1 MTTFWQY
8 VFGNK
13 QSRRRVMKRFLKRHE
28 GRITG
33 TLSGFDRVLFRGT
46 LRSIAHVS
54 GLEVFLY
61 SQHVLFKDFGAYAE
75 SLSQRVVEHAKK
87 TVSELGRPY
96 QYLPSSRE
104 SKEELARQIRERD
117 HIKAGLI
124 CVFACVEPCQS
135 FDLQRDRA
143 RKRLQLRS
151 KERKC
156 LHLYFYY
163 QDREFG
169 LMHVRLQTWLPFT
182 IQICLNGREWLARQM
197 AQAGITYTQRDN
209 CFTYISDLKS
219 AQQLMDR
226 LTERSWAKFLD
237 ALAQK
242 VNPWIHPRTGLDV
255 RSYYWS
261 IRQGEYATDV
271 MFRSAAK
278 LAEIYPLLLRHA
290 LFQFGSEEVMR
301 FLQRRTNRRFAGEAS
316 SDLQR
321 RLEGI
326 RVKHRVEE
334 NSIKMYDK
342 QGSVLRIETTIN
354 NPRRFRVH
362 RRSACRGRIVMKWLP
377 MRKGIA
383 DIRRRVALSRAANAR
398 YLDALAVVGLET
410 PSYRLLDRVNHAVR
424 KVQRRYRA
432 LRPISPDDAGLFQA
446 ILHGHHSLQGFRNRD
461 LRKTL
466 GTADPKNTSA
476 RISRLLALLR
486 AHKLIY
492 KVFKTNY
499 YRITRKGHQVMA
511 TALKFR
517 QPEIA
522 LLAT

>member
-1 MTTFWQY
+1 
-8 VFGNK
+8 
-13 QSRRRVMKRFLKRHE
+13 MKRFLERHS
-28 GRITG
+28 GRVTG

-46 LRSIAHVS
+46 LRSIAYVS
-54 GLEVFLY
+54 GLEVLLY

-75 SLSQRVVEHAKK
+75 RLSQRVIEQAKSTAGK
-87 TVSELGRPY
+87 MGRPY
-96 QYLPSSRE
+96 QYLQSSKA
-104 SKEELARQIRERD
+104 SKEELALQIMERD
-117 HIKAGLI
+117 GIKQGLVA
-124 CVFACVEPCQS
+124 VFACVEPCQA
-135 FDLQRDRA
+135 FDLKKD
-143 RKRLQLRS
+143 KVSKHLLLIS

-156 LHLYFYY
+156 RHLYYY
-163 QDREFG
+163 YMDREFG
-169 LMHVRLQTWLPFT
+169 LMHIRLQTWLPFT
-182 IQICLNGREWLARQM
+182 IQVCVNGREWLARQM
-197 AQAGITYTQRDN
+197 DRAGITYTQRDN
-209 CFTYISDLKS
+209 CFTYISDQPR

-226 LTERSWAKFLD
+226 LTERNWGRLLD

-242 VNPWIHPRTGLDV
+242 VNPWIHPQTGLNV

-261 IRQGEYATDV
+261 VRQGEYATDV

-290 LFQFGSEEVMR
+290 MFQFGSEEVMR
-301 FLQRRTNRRFAGEAS
+301 FLQRRTNQRFAGEVS

-354 NPRRFRVH
+354 NPRRFKVY
-362 RRSACRGRIVMKWLP
+362 RSGITRGKKVKKWLP

-383 DIRRRVALSRAANAR
+383 DIRRRVELSRAANGR
-398 YLDALAVVGLET
+398 YLDALSVVGLET
-410 PSYRLLDRVNHAVR
+410 PSYRLLDRVS
-424 KVQRRYRA
+424 QRVKQVKRQYRA
-432 LRPISPDDAGLFQA
+432 LRPINPDDASFFQA
-446 ILHGHHSLQGFRNRD
+446 ILHGEHSLQGFRNRD
-461 LRKTL
+461 LRKIL
-466 GTADPKNTSA
+466 ADSDPRKGSA
-476 RISRLLALLR
+476 RVSRLLALLR

-517 QPEIA
+517 QPDIA
-522 LLAT
+522 LLAA

>member
-1 MTTFWQY
+1 
-8 VFGNK
+8 
-13 QSRRRVMKRFLKRHE
+13 MKRFLERHS

-61 SQHVLFKDFGAYAE
+61 SQHVLFKNFGVYAE
-75 SLSQRVVEHAKK
+75 RLSQRIVEHAKEMASK
-87 TVSELGRPY
+87 LERPY
-96 QYLPSSRE
+96 EYLPSSKA
-104 SKEELARQIRERD
+104 SKEELALQIMERD
-117 HIKAGLI
+117 GIKQGLI

-135 FDLQRDRA
+135 FDLKKDRVS
-143 RKRLQLRS
+143 KHLQLVS

-156 LHLYFYY
+156 LHLYYYY

-182 IQICLNGREWLARQM
+182 IQVCLNGREWLARKM
-197 AQAGITYTQRDN
+197 DRAGITYTQRDN
-209 CFTYISDLKS
+209 CFTYISDLKQ

-226 LTERSWAKFLD
+226 LTERKWSGFLD

-242 VNPWIHPRTGLDV
+242 VNPWIHPQTGLDV

-261 IRQGEYATDV
+261 VRQGEYATDV
-271 MFRSAAK
+271 MFRSAKK

-290 LFQFGSEEVMR
+290 MFQFGSEEVMR
-301 FLQRRTNRRFAGEAS
+301 FLQRRTDKRFAGEVS

-321 RLEGI
+321 RVEGI

-362 RRSACRGRIVMKWLP
+362 RSGTCRGKIVKKWLP

-383 DIRRRVALSRAANAR
+383 DIRRRVELSRAANAR
-398 YLDALAVVGLET
+398 YLEALSVVGLET
-410 PSYRLLDRVNHAVR
+410 PSYRLLDRVNHVVKKVR
-424 KVQRRYRA
+424 RQYRA
-432 LRPISPDDAGLFQA
+432 LRPISPDDASLFQA
-446 ILHGHHSLQGFRNRD
+446 ILHGEHLLQGFRNRD

-466 GTADPKNTSA
+466 GDSDAKNSSA
-476 RISRLLALLR
+476 RVSRLLALLR

-492 KVFKTNY
+492 KVCKTNY

-517 QPEIA
+517 QPDIA
-522 LLAT
+522 LLAA

>member
-1 MTTFWQY
+1 
-8 VFGNK
+8 
-13 QSRRRVMKRFLKRHE
+13 MKRFLERHS

-75 SLSQRVVEHAKK
+75 RLSQRIIEQAKDTASK
-87 TVSELGRPY
+87 LGRPY
-96 QYLPSSRE
+96 QYLQSSKL
-104 SKEELARQIRERD
+104 SKEELALELREQQG
-117 HIKAGLI
+117 IKEGLI

-135 FDLQRDRA
+135 FDLKKDA
-143 RKRLQLRS
+143 ASKHLKLLS

-156 LHLYFYY
+156 LHLYYYY

-182 IQICLNGREWLARQM
+182 IQVCLNGREWLARKM
-197 AQAGITYTQRDN
+197 DRAGITYSKRDN
-209 CFTYISDLKS
+209 CFTYISDLKQ

-226 LTERSWAKFLD
+226 LTERKWSGFLD

-242 VNPWIHPRTGLDV
+242 VNPWIHPQTGLDV

-261 IRQGEYATDV
+261 VRQGEYATDV
-271 MFRSAAK
+271 MFRSAKK

-290 LFQFGSEEVMR
+290 MFQFGSEEVMR
-301 FLQRRTNRRFAGEAS
+301 FLQRRTDKRFSGEVS

-321 RLEGI
+321 RIEGI

-362 RRSACRGRIVMKWLP
+362 RSGTCRGKIVKKWLP

-383 DIRRRVALSRAANAR
+383 DIRRRVELSRAANAR
-398 YLDALAVVGLET
+398 YLDALSVVGLET
-410 PSYRLLDRVNHAVR
+410 PSYRLLDRVNHVVKKVR
-424 KVQRRYRA
+424 RQYRA
-432 LRPISPDDAGLFQA
+432 LRPISPDDASLFQA
-446 ILHGHHSLQGFRNRD
+446 ILHGEHSLQGFRNRD

-466 GTADPKNTSA
+466 GDSDCKKQFRSRKSFARLTARTQTDLQGLQNQ
-476 RISRLLALLR
+476 LLPHHSQGAPGD
-486 AHKLIY
+486 
-492 KVFKTNY
+492 
-499 YRITRKGHQVMA
+499 GHCD
-511 TALKFR
+511 
-517 QPEIA
+517 
-522 LLAT
+522 

>member
-1 MTTFWQY
+1 
-8 VFGNK
+8 
-13 QSRRRVMKRFLKRHE
+13 MKRFLERHS

-46 LRSIAHVS
+46 LRSIAYVS

-61 SQHVLFKDFGAYAE
+61 SQHVLFKDFGSYAE
-75 SLSQRVVEHAKK
+75 SLSQRIIEQAKRTASK
-87 TVSELGRPY
+87 WERPY
-96 QYLPSSRE
+96 QYLQSSKT
-104 SKEELARQIRERD
+104 SKEELALQIMERD
-117 HIKAGLI
+117 GIKQGLVA
-124 CVFACVEPCQS
+124 VFACVEPCQS
-135 FDLQRDRA
+135 FDLKKD
-143 RKRLQLRS
+143 KVSKHLLLVS

-163 QDREFG
+163 LDREFG
-169 LMHVRLQTWLPFT
+169 LMHIRLQTWLPFT
-182 IQICLNGREWLARQM
+182 IQVCLNGREWLARQM
-197 AQAGITYTQRDN
+197 DRAGISYTKGDN
-209 CFTYISDLKS
+209 CFTYIADLKR

-226 LTERSWAKFLD
+226 LTERHWGRFLD

-261 IRQGEYATDV
+261 VRQGEYATDV

-290 LFQFGSEEVMR
+290 MFEFGSEEVMR
-301 FLQRRTNRRFAGEAS
+301 FLQRRTNQRFAGEAS

-321 RLEGI
+321 RIEGI

-354 NPRRFRVH
+354 NPRRFKVH
-362 RRSACRGRIVMKWLP
+362 RNGITRGKKVMKWLP

-383 DIRRRVALSRAANAR
+383 DIRRRVELSRAANGR
-398 YLDALAVVGLET
+398 YLDALSVVGLET
-410 PSYRLLDRVNHAVR
+410 PSYRLLDRVSQVVKKVR
-424 KVQRRYRA
+424 RRFRA
-432 LRPISPDDAGLFQA
+432 LRPISPDDASLFQA
-446 ILHGHHSLQGFRNRD
+446 ILHGEHSLQGFRNRD

-466 GTADPKNTSA
+466 ADSDSRNNSA
-476 RISRLLALLR
+476 RVSRLLALLR

-492 KVFKTNY
+492 KVFQTNY
-499 YRITRKGHQVMA
+499 YRVTRKGHQVMA

-517 QPEIA
+517 QPDIA
-522 LLAT
+522 LLAA

>member
-1 MTTFWQY
+1 
-8 VFGNK
+8 
-13 QSRRRVMKRFLKRHE
+13 MKRFLERHS

-61 SQHVLFKDFGAYAE
+61 SQHVLFKDFGAYADG
-75 SLSQRVVEHAKK
+75 LSQRIIEQAKDTANK
-87 TVSELGRPY
+87 LERPY
-96 QYLPSSRE
+96 QYLQSSKA
-104 SKEELARQIRERD
+104 SKEELALQIRERD
-117 HIKAGLI
+117 DIKQGLI
-124 CVFACVEPCQS
+124 AVFACVEPCQG
-135 FDLQRDRA
+135 FDLKRD
-143 RKRLQLRS
+143 KVSKHLQLIS
-151 KERKC
+151 KEGKC

-169 LMHVRLQTWLPFT
+169 LMHIRLQTWLPFT
-182 IQICLNGREWLARQM
+182 IQVCLNGREWLARQM
-197 AQAGITYTQRDN
+197 DRAGITYTKRDN
-209 CFTYISDLKS
+209 CFTYVSDLKR
-219 AQQLMDR
+219 AQQLMER
-226 LTERSWAKFLD
+226 LTERNWGRFLD

-242 VNPWIHPRTGLDV
+242 VNPWIQPQTGLDI

-261 IRQGEYATDV
+261 VRQGEYATDV

-290 LFQFGSEEVMR
+290 MFQFGSEEVMR
-301 FLQRRTNRRFAGEAS
+301 FLQRRTDKRFAGEVS

-321 RLEGI
+321 RIEGI

-354 NPRRFRVH
+354 NPGRFRVH
-362 RRSACRGRIVMKWLP
+362 RSGTCRGKKVKKWWP

-383 DIRRRVALSRAANAR
+383 DIRRRVELSRAANAR
-398 YLDALAVVGLET
+398 YLEALSVVGLET
-410 PSYRLLDRVNHAVR
+410 PSYRLLDRVNHVVKKMKR
-424 KVQRRYRA
+424 QYRA
-432 LRPISPDDAGLFQA
+432 LRPISPDDASLFQA
-446 ILHGHHSLQGFRNRD
+446 ILHGEHSLQGFRNRD

-466 GTADPKNTSA
+466 SASDPKKSSA
-476 RISRLLALLR
+476 RVSRLLALLR

-492 KVFKTNY
+492 KVCKTNY

-517 QPEIA
+517 QPDIA
-522 LLAT
+522 LLAA